1 MTFYSLL
8 DSDEGGAGLDEG
20 EELKEEEEGQD
31 TDPISVM
38 QNHFQRTATSLKY
51 KAREE
56 RERERERGGGNCEY
70 MHVCI
75 KLACY
80 KYMLFTI
87 IEASITLS
95 RLSGWCRMRFSQ
107 DPES

>member
-1 MTFYSLL
+1 MNLTFYSLL

-51 KAREE
+51 KARE
-56 RERERERGGGNCEY
+56 RERGEGNCEY
-70 MHVCI
+70 MHVFI
-75 KLACY
+75 KLAYC
-80 KYMLFTI
+80 
-87 IEASITLS
+87 
-95 RLSGWCRMRFSQ
+95 FSQ
-107 DPES
+107 LLKLPLLYPG

>member
-1 MTFYSLL
+1 MDSSSNCSLQLNLTFYSLL

-56 RERERERGGGNCEY
+56 RGES
-70 MHVCI
+70 CI
-75 KLACY
+75 CMFVLNLHAINIC
-80 KYMLFTI
+80 
-87 IEASITLS
+87 
-95 RLSGWCRMRFSQ
+95 FSQ
-107 DPES
+107 LLKLPLLYPG

>member
-1 MTFYSLL
+1 MDSSSNCSLQLNLTFYSLL

-51 KAREE
+51 KARE
-56 RERERERGGGNCEY
+56 REGGRNCEY
-70 MHVCI
+70 MHVFI
-75 KLACY
+75 KLAYC
-80 KYMLFTI
+80 
-87 IEASITLS
+87 
-95 RLSGWCRMRFSQ
+95 FSQ
-107 DPES
+107 LLNLPLLYPG